1 METLADIQLYGRS
14 VEKCRM
20 FYNPFIG
27 GGDSLVYRELCKI
40 NLHGLTKL
48 IEKEEDIRHI
58 IKRLGSQLRNIV
70 RYYKGNRVISITL
83 ISGHMKTALK

>member
-14 VEKCRM
+14 VEMCRM

-58 IKRLGSQLRNIV
+58 IKGWVHNYEALFVTTKVTELSQL
-70 RYYKGNRVISITL
+70 L
-83 ISGHMKTALK
+83 